1 MKKGLVGGLTTF
13 FIIAILLIAPISTAP
28 HKTMKNSGQTVN
40 DMLDCYNVPDKYF
53 VPIANGSI
61 EDASDC
67 SNGNDELDQ
76 EQTKTGGGCCLCG
89 RWMWAQSFVPTMPI
103 LTRVEL
109 LIYWHGTVNDIKVSI
124 RKYLYGED
132 LTYIVKKPKEIP
144 HRWAEWTEFD
154 FPDINV
160 IPNEIYYIVISTTGG
175 DCRENWYIIES
186 SKGDV
191 YPYGDGYMGYKETG
205 NYYHWTLWNSSKS
218 GKFDFCFKTYGIKTE
233 YHEKERQK
241 WTLMIYDDADYPQ
254 LYDPFDDY
262 LVETYSGRGLNV
274 VILQDTYGQGAKM
287 WYVDTYHHKKLLK
300 DMGEID
306 MGDPTTL
313 YEFIRYCKQRYKTDR
328 YILEMYNHGGGWFGS
343 CWDKSNGDDFLSMEE
358 LRKALQDAGGV
369 DILMFSGACLM
380 ATIECA
386 YEVRDVTD
394 VYIASE
400 ELNGYK
406 VGLFSPLCEI
416 LNHDYNYMDSK
427 EVGKEIIKYMNN
439 SWAFGWEFVTLSAV
453 RTDKMEELSK
463 AVSKLAKDLT
473 IRWFSNYQK
482 VRKAYGETA
491 YFGKSY
497 ANSYQLYDLY
507 GFCKNL
513 LEIGV
518 KEKIKNDVEK
528 VIQILNETIIAN
540 YHSRWEPNA
549 YGLSIYF
556 PDVFMNGVTIMY
568 GDSSYGL
575 DFPEDT
581 FWNEFLGL
589 YVISATLFP

>member
-1 MKKGLVGGLTTF
+1 
-13 FIIAILLIAPISTAP
+13 
-28 HKTMKNSGQTVN
+28 
-40 DMLDCYNVPDKYF
+40 
-53 VPIANGSI
+53 
-61 EDASDC
+61 
-67 SNGNDELDQ
+67 
-76 EQTKTGGGCCLCG
+76 
-89 RWMWAQSFVPTMPI
+89 
-103 LTRVEL
+103 
-109 LIYWHGTVNDIKVSI
+109 
-124 RKYLYGED
+124 
-132 LTYIVKKPKEIP
+132 
-144 HRWAEWTEFD
+144 
-154 FPDINV
+154 
-160 IPNEIYYIVISTTGG
+160 
-175 DCRENWYIIES
+175 
-186 SKGDV
+186 
-191 YPYGDGYMGYKETG
+191 
-205 NYYHWTLWNSSKS
+205 
-218 GKFDFCFKTYGIKTE
+218 
-233 YHEKERQK
+233 
-241 WTLMIYDDADYPQ
+241 
-254 LYDPFDDY
+254 
-262 LVETYSGRGLNV
+262 
-274 VILQDTYGQGAKM
+274 
-287 WYVDTYHHKKLLK
+287 
-300 DMGEID
+300 
-306 MGDPTTL
+306 
-313 YEFIRYCKQRYKTDR
+313 
-328 YILEMYNHGGGWFGS
+328 
-343 CWDKSNGDDFLSMEE
+343 
-358 LRKALQDAGGV
+358 
-369 DILMFSGACLM
+369 
-380 ATIECA
+380 
-386 YEVRDVTD
+386 
-394 VYIASE
+394 
-400 ELNGYK
+400 
-406 VGLFSPLCEI
+406 
-416 LNHDYNYMDSK
+416 MDSK

-575 DFPEDT
+575 DFPENT